1 MTPPRTFRQ
10 ITTPKNIPQTRYLK
24 SLNQLHSRRTS
35 VSLKQAP
42 YSTREPQRVVVKC
55 KDNLKATTYRHLYK
69 MKVVPPAIRLQVT
82 QIKRLGLIR

>member
-10 ITTPKNIPQTRYLK
+10 ITTPRNLPQSRYLK
-24 SLNQLHSRRTS
+24 SLNQLRSQRKR
-35 VSLKQAP
+35 VSLKKAP
-42 YSTREPQRVVVKC
+42 DSTREPQRVGVKC
-55 KDNLKATTYRHLYK
+55 EDNLKATTYRHLYK